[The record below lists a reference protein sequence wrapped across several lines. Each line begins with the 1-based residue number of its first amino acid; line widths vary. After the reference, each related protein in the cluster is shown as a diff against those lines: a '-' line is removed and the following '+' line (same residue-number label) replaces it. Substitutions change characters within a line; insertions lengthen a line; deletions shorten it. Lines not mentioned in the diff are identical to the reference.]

1 MKLDCGYGLDLIV
14 EEGVILEIKA
24 VEHLAP
30 IHHEQLLSYL
40 RFFGKKVGLI
50 LNFHERVLNN
60 WLKRIVN
67 GFPYWAFS
75 ATAAVNRAG

>member
-40 RFFGKKVGLI
+40 RFFREEGGLDSQFPRARAEQLVKENREWI
-50 LNFHERVLNN
+50 SLLGVLGD
-60 WLKRIVN
+60 R
-67 GFPYWAFS
+67 G
-75 ATAAVNRAG
+75 GE